1 MTKEFDLPDLMNERE
16 IMRTTKHFITM
27 LFCLLLC
34 APLALARQAQDKQS
48 ETQSANPI
56 SQDVMIIIQQ
66 EKVRFT
72 AQKAVQEMRLQILDQ
87 SGAVVY
93 DSGSVAEPVLDWPLQ
108 DASGVQVKSGLY
120 AYTLTIQED
129 GAGATRVRRG
139 HFIVDRAKDRDGQND
154 RLWITS
160 QNDAGIGSDLT
171 VARSE
176 NNTVAGVSIA
186 SEQTPT
192 PESAAKQTTSGLA
205 AGTEAKS
212 DTNALTPATTAGANG
227 TAGYLA
233 KFTTATDLANSSV
246 VDQNGKIGIGTPAPS
261 YKLHLAGHTTFD
273 WPIIKLQNLDS
284 GGHSY
289 WLYGGAQGNPGD
301 FGIYDE
307 TAQAYRFYLN
317 GNGHVGA
324 GTTNLTSSMMTIE
337 GQDALSVRGYQPFI
351 NFIDT
356 NAGNSRGAI
365 QQVAGGLNLFTDSYL
380 KGTNPFGYLRLDNS
394 GNVGIGSANP
404 QAKLEVASGSGDIF
418 HLIGY
423 EPFITFYDSN
433 HGYASGAIQ
442 QVGGGL
448 NLFTDSYLKGVN
460 PFAYLRLDNNGNVGI
475 GTPTPEPA
483 AKLHVAGSFLRVDG
497 AANEQAYIGG
507 DGIGNDVNLGSSNP
521 SVTDVVLWNRATS
534 VYMNLVTAALTI
546 TGGSDFSENFDVN
559 AAETTREAVRTKVEA
574 GLVVSIDPTN
584 PGKLQL
590 STQAYDRRVAGIIS
604 GAGGVNPGMMM
615 SQQGTLADGQH
626 PVALTGRVYCWADA
640 SQGAIEPGDLL
651 TTSFTPGHA
660 MKVTDLAK

>member
-1 MTKEFDLPDLMNERE
+1 MNERE

-93 DSGSVAEPVLDWPLQ
+93 DSGPVAEPALNWPLQ

-129 GAGATRVRRG
+129 GAGATSVRRG

-186 SEQTPT
+186 SEQTPGQ
-192 PESAAKQTTSGLA
+192 ESDAKQTTPGIA
-205 AGTEAKS
+205 AGTAAKS
-212 DTNALTPATTAGANG
+212 DTNALTPAMPAGASNG
-227 TAGYLA
+227 TVGYLA
-233 KFTTATDLANSSV
+233 KFITATDLGNSSI
-246 VDQNGKIGIGTPAPS
+246 VDQNGNIGIGTPAPS
-261 YKLHLAGHTTFD
+261 FKLHLAGHTTYE

-289 WLYGGAQGNPGD
+289 WLYAGAKGIPGN

-317 GNGHVGA
+317 GNGNVGI
-324 GTTNLTSSMMTIE
+324 GTTGVSSARLTLD
-337 GQDALSVRGYQPFI
+337 GQDALMAQ
-351 NFIDT
+351 
-356 NAGNSRGAI
+356 
-365 QQVAGGLNLFTDSYL
+365 
-380 KGTNPFGYLRLDNS
+380 
-394 GNVGIGSANP
+394 
-404 QAKLEVASGSGDIF
+404 
-418 HLIGY
+418 GY
-423 EPFITFYDSN
+423 EPFLTLYDLNSSGSHRIQSA
-433 HGYASGAIQ
+433 HGDLNFFQGTVVPI
-442 QVGGGL
+442 GGG
-448 NLFTDSYLKGVN
+448 GVGTTTIYT
-460 PFAYLRLDNNGNVGI
+460 PRIVIKDGGNVGI
-475 GTPTPEPA
+475 GTATPVPA

-534 VYMNLVTAALTI
+534 TYMNLVSRDLMIAGELTI

-559 AAETTREAVRTKVEA
+559 EA
-574 GLVVSIDPTN
+574 
-584 PGKLQL
+584 
-590 STQAYDRRVAGIIS
+590 
-604 GAGGVNPGMMM
+604 
-615 SQQGTLADGQH
+615 
-626 PVALTGRVYCWADA
+626 
-640 SQGAIEPGDLL
+640 
-651 TTSFTPGHA
+651 
-660 MKVTDLAK
+660 

>member
-1 MTKEFDLPDLMNERE
+1 
-16 IMRTTKHFITM
+16 MRTTKHFITM

-93 DSGSVAEPVLDWPLQ
+93 DSGSVAESALNWPLQ
-108 DASGVQVKSGLY
+108 DAGGVQVKSGLY
-120 AYTLTIQED
+120 AYTLTIQEE
-129 GAGATRVRRG
+129 GAGATSVRRG

-176 NNTVAGVSIA
+176 NDTVAGVSIA
-186 SEQTPT
+186 NEQTPGQ
-192 PESAAKQTTSGLA
+192 ESDATRTIPGLA
-205 AGTEAKS
+205 AGKEAMS
-212 DTNALTPATTAGANG
+212 GTNALPPATTAGISNG
-227 TAGYLA
+227 TVGYLA
-233 KFTTATDLANSSV
+233 KFITATDLGNSSV
-246 VDQNGKIGIGTPAPS
+246 VDQNGNIGIGTPAPS
-261 YKLHLAGHTTFD
+261 YKLHLAGHTTSD

-289 WLYGGAQGNPGD
+289 WLYGGAKGIPGN

-317 GNGHVGA
+317 GNGNVGI
-324 GTTNLTSSMMTIE
+324 GTTALSSARLTLD
-337 GQDALSVRGYQPFI
+337 GQDALTAQ
-351 NFIDT
+351 
-356 NAGNSRGAI
+356 
-365 QQVAGGLNLFTDSYL
+365 
-380 KGTNPFGYLRLDNS
+380 
-394 GNVGIGSANP
+394 
-404 QAKLEVASGSGDIF
+404 
-418 HLIGY
+418 GY
-423 EPFITFYDSN
+423 EPFLTLYDLNSTGSHRIQSA
-433 HGYASGAIQ
+433 HGDLNFFQGTVVPIG
-442 QVGGGL
+442 GGGL
-448 NLFTDSYLKGVN
+448 GTTTTYTPRMVIKDG
-460 PFAYLRLDNNGNVGI
+460 GNVGI
-475 GTPTPEPA
+475 GTATPEPA

-534 VYMNLVTAALTI
+534 AYMNLVAKELTI

-559 AAETTREAVRTKVEA
+559 EAPESSEASPTKVEA
-574 GLVVSIDPTN
+574 GMVVSIDPAS

-590 STQAYDRRVAGIIS
+590 SAQAYDRRVAGVIS
-604 GAGGVNPGMMM
+604 GAGGVKPGMKM
-615 SQQGTLADGQH
+615 SQPGTLADGQF
-626 PVALTGRVYCWADA
+626 PVALSGRVYCWVDA

-651 TTSFTPGHA
+651 TTSNTPGHA
-660 MKVTDLAK
+660 MKATDAAKAQGAIIGKAMTGLKAGRGLALVLVTLQ

>member
-1 MTKEFDLPDLMNERE
+1 MNERE

-27 LFCLLLC
+27 LFCLLPC

-93 DSGSVAEPVLDWPLQ
+93 DSGSVAEPALNWPLQ

-120 AYTLTIQED
+120 AYTLTIQEE
-129 GAGATRVRRG
+129 GSGATRVRRG

-176 NNTVAGVSIA
+176 NDTVAGVSVA
-186 SEQTPT
+186 NEQTPVQ
-192 PESAAKQTTSGLA
+192 ESGSKLTTSGLA

-212 DTNALTPATTAGANG
+212 DTNALTPAMAAGANG

-233 KFTTATDLANSSV
+233 KFTTATDLGNSSV
-246 VDQNGKIGIGTPAPS
+246 VDQNGNIGIGTFAPS
-261 YKLHLAGHTTFD
+261 YKLHLAGHTTYD

-289 WLYGGAQGNPGD
+289 WLYGGAKGIPGN

-317 GNGHVGA
+317 GNGNVGI
-324 GTTNLTSSMMTIE
+324 GTTALSSSRLTLD
-337 GQDALSVRGYQPFI
+337 GQDALTAQ
-351 NFIDT
+351 
-356 NAGNSRGAI
+356 
-365 QQVAGGLNLFTDSYL
+365 
-380 KGTNPFGYLRLDNS
+380 
-394 GNVGIGSANP
+394 
-404 QAKLEVASGSGDIF
+404 
-418 HLIGY
+418 GY
-423 EPFITFYDSN
+423 EPFLTLYDSN
-433 HGYASGAIQ
+433 SSGSHRIQSAHGDLNFFQSTVSL
-442 QVGGGL
+442 VGGIPTTTYTPRMVIKDG
-448 NLFTDSYLKGVN
+448 
-460 PFAYLRLDNNGNVGI
+460 GNVGI
-475 GTPTPEPA
+475 GTATPEPA

-521 SVTDVVLWNRATS
+521 SVTDVVLWNRSTS
-534 VYMNLVTAALTI
+534 TYMNLVIRALTI
-546 TGGSDFSENFDVN
+546 NGGSDFSENFDVN
-559 AAETTREAVRTKVEA
+559 EAPDSGEAAPTKVEA
-574 GLVVSIDPTN
+574 GLVVSIDPAS
-584 PGKLQL
+584 PGKLQP
-590 STQAYDRRVAGIIS
+590 STQAYDRRVAGVIS
-604 GAGGVNPGMMM
+604 GAGGVKPGMMM
-615 SQQGTLADGQH
+615 SQPGTLADGQF
-626 PVALTGRVYCWADA
+626 PVALSGRVYCWVDA
-640 SQGAIEPGDLL
+640 TQGAIEPGDLL
-651 TTSFTPGHA
+651 TTSNTPGHA
-660 MKVTDLAK
+660 MKATDAAKAQGAIIGKAMTGLKEGKGLALVLVTLQ